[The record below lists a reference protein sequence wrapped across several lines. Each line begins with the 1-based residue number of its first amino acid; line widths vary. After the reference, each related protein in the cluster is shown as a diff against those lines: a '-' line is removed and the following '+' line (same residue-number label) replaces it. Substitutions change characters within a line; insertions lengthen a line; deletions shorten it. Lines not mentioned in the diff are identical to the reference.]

1 MSMNDDVAR
10 SSGGP
15 GPRRDGGLIGR
26 FWGFEELLGASLIKL
41 VYYIGLFAILIGVVI
56 GIVTALIGIGQ
67 NGAGA
72 LVMVLIAPIGGIIA
86 LIYWRFLCEIILL
99 SFLMYDRLG
108 EVRDKLP

>member
-10 SSGGP
+10 STGGP

-41 VYYIGLFAILIGVVI
+41 VYYIGLFVIVIGVVI
-56 GIVTALIGIGQ
+56 AIVTSLIAMGQ
-67 NGAGA
+67 QGAGA
-72 LVMVLIAPIGGIIA
+72 LVMVLLAPIGGIIA

>member
-1 MSMNDDVAR
+1 MSVNDDMTR
-10 SSGGP
+10 STGP

-41 VYYIGLFAILIGVVI
+41 VYYIGLFAIVIGVI
-56 GIVTALIGIGQ
+56 LAIVGSLIAMGEQ
-67 NGAGA
+67 GAGA
-72 LVMVLIAPIGGIIA
+72 LIMLLIAPIGGVIA

-108 EVRDKLP
+108 EVRDRLP

>member
-10 SSGGP
+10 SSGP

-41 VYYIGLFAILIGVVI
+41 VYYIGLFLIVIGVVI

-72 LVMVLIAPIGGIIA
+72 LVMVLLAPVGGIIA

>member
-1 MSMNDDVAR
+1 MSVNDDTMR
-10 SSGGP
+10 SAGP

-41 VYYIGLFAILIGVVI
+41 VYYIGLFAIAIGVVL
-56 GIVTALIGIGQ
+56 GVVGSLLAMSQ
-67 NGAGA
+67 QGAGV
-72 LVMVLIAPIGGIIA
+72 LIMVLLAPIGGVIA

-108 EVRDKLP
+108 EVRDKLS

>member
-56 GIVTALIGIGQ
+56 GIVTALIGMGQ

-72 LVMVLIAPIGGIIA
+72 LVMVLLAPIGGIIA
-86 LIYWRFLCEIILL
+86 LIYWRFVCEIILL

-108 EVRDKLP
+108 EVRDKLS

>member
-10 SSGGP
+10 SSGP

-41 VYYIGLFAILIGVVI
+41 VYYIGLFAIAIGVI
-56 GIVTALIGIGQ
+56 FAIVGALLAMGQQGASALIM
-67 NGAGA
+67 
-72 LVMVLIAPIGGIIA
+72 LVLAPIGGVIG

-108 EVRDKLP
+108 EVRDKLN

>member
-41 VYYIGLFAILIGVVI
+41 VYYIGLFVIVIGVVI
-56 GIVTALIGIGQ
+56 AIVTSLIAMGQ
-67 NGAGA
+67 QGAGA
-72 LVMVLIAPIGGIIA
+72 LVMVLLAPIGGIIA

-108 EVRDKLP
+108 EVRDKLS